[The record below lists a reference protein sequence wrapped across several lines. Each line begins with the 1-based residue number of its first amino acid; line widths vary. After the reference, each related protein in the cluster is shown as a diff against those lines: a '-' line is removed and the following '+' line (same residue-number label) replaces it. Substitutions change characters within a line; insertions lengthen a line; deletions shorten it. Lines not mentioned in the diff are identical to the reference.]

1 MHMDYKYYERK
12 INDIIM
18 KCPIEAGVE
27 ILVYNV
33 IDETIDFNKMSL
45 VDINS
50 LWKDKDE
57 RLTTEGGIS
66 DIAVLPVGFEYQNE
80 ATGEA
85 YGFVEVKA
93 VNKELCETEQIS
105 GQKAKCPHFIYTNG
119 LIWKYYLNQNLKWQ
133 IPLATIKNKE
143 CKWIKNAQLVSIDS
157 EMFNEL
163 IKALKNIN
171 WADNTKNS

>member
-1 MHMDYKYYERK
+1 MDYKYYERK
-12 INDIIM
+12 INDVIM

-33 IDETIDFNKMSL
+33 IDETIDFTKMSL

-50 LWKDKDE
+50 LWKGKDE

-66 DIAVLPVGFEYQNE
+66 DIAVLPIGFEYQNKS
-80 ATGEA
+80 TGEA

-105 GQKAKCPHFIYTNG
+105 GQRAKCPHFIYTNG
-119 LIWKYYLNQNLKWQ
+119 LVWKYYLNQNLKWE
-133 IPLATIKNKE
+133 ISIARIENKTY
-143 CKWIKNAQLVSIDS
+143 KWLNDAQRVSIDS
-157 EMFNEL
+157 DKFKEL
-163 IKALKNIN
+163 IDNLKEIN
-171 WADNTKNS
+171 WIDNSEK

>member
-1 MHMDYKYYERK
+1 MDYKYYERK
-12 INDIIM
+12 INDVII
-18 KCPIEAGVE
+18 KCPIEVGVE

-66 DIAVLPVGFEYQNE
+66 DIAVLPIGFEYQNKS
-80 ATGEA
+80 TGEA
-85 YGFVEVKA
+85 YGFIEVKA

-119 LIWKYYLNQNLKWQ
+119 LVWKYYLNQNLRWE
-133 IPLATIKNKE
+133 IPMAKIENKE
-143 CKWIKNAQLVSIDS
+143 CKWLNDAQTVSIDS
-157 EMFNEL
+157 DMFNKL
-163 IKALKNIN
+163 ISNLKEIN
-171 WADNTKNS
+171 WTDNTEN